1 VRSWI
6 KELKNFYAKINQAYT
21 TKPTIY
27 RIKLMIVQIPEPL
40 QIIDSLYLKGYRSSL
55 IDRALTKIIEL
66 ERANTLKQAS
76 ELQSKLQTY
85 ELQYQMGS
93 EIFYQRFS
101 EGSLGDE
108 IDYFEWGVIY
118 ELWQSVQE
126 RLQVLQPKIV

>member
-1 VRSWI
+1 MAREIGRKLNQIYPANS
-6 KELKNFYAKINQAYT
+6 KNHEIE
-21 TKPTIY
+21 
-27 RIKLMIVQIPEPL
+27 LMIVQISEPL
-40 QIIDSLYLKGYRSSL
+40 QILDSLYLKGYRSSL

-66 ERANTLKQAS
+66 ERVNTLKQAS

-85 ELQYQMGS
+85 ELQYQMPS

-126 RLQVLQPKIV
+126 RLQVLQPNR